1 MPENNNTVTN
11 PVEIRRTILNIQ
23 DTYIEGW
30 KKVKT
35 PTKLITAMAI
45 IKNPW
50 FGRGHVE
57 NLRTEIQA
65 VGPVIGELL
74 TGMIMDVA
82 GDKVEGYGKASVVGM
97 GGELEHAQA
106 LTHTLWFGNKYRE
119 AVNAQSYLVFANT
132 RGAAGCSLMIPLM
145 HKDDGGL
152 RSHYQTIHVSVQDAP
167 AEDEVIIALGASI
180 GGHPNHRIGNRYQD
194 LKEMGHD
201 VDNPAGV

>member
-1 MPENNNTVTN
+1 MSA
-11 PVEIRRTILNIQ
+11 EIRRTILNVQ
-23 DTYIEGW
+23 TTHIEGW
-30 KKVKT
+30 KKVKS
-35 PTKLITAMAI
+35 PTKLVAAIAI

-57 NLRTEIQA
+57 DLRPEIRDH
-65 VGPVIGELL
+65 GPELGKLL
-74 TGMIMDVA
+74 TGMILDVT
-82 GDKVEGYGKASVVGM
+82 GDALEGYGKASVVGM

-106 LTHTLWFGNKYRE
+106 LTHTLWFGNEYRN
-119 AVNAQSYLVFANT
+119 AVNAKSYLVFSNT
-132 RGAAGCSLMIPLM
+132 RGAAGTSLMIPLM

-152 RSHYQTIHVSVQDAP
+152 RSHYQTIHTSVQDAP
-167 AEDEVIIALGASI
+167 AEDEIIVALGASV